1 MFGLSK
7 RIALIVLAVWLV
19 ATGLFALI
27 DLTFTGSGLVLNI
40 VAFVA
45 GVLILLQGDSWS
57 AKIGM
62 ILLGVWLVLRGL
74 VAVAGVSFQ
83 GSSLVLN
90 LLAVGAGV
98 LILLEE

>member
-1 MFGLSK
+1 MLGISK
-7 RIALIVLAVWLV
+7 RIALIVLAVWLI

-27 DLTFTGSGLVLNI
+27 DLSFAGSGLVLNI
-40 VAFVA
+40 LAIAA

-62 ILLGVWLVLRGL
+62 ILLGVWLVLKGL

-83 GSSLVLN
+83 GVNLVLN
-90 LLAVGAGV
+90 LLAIGAGV

>member
-1 MFGLSK
+1 MLGVSK

-19 ATGLFALI
+19 ATGLFGLI
-27 DLTFTGSGLVLNI
+27 DLTFSGSGLVLNI
-40 VAFVA
+40 LAIVA

>member
-7 RIALIVLAVWLV
+7 RIALILLAVWLV
-19 ATGLFALI
+19 ATGLFSLI

-40 VAFVA
+40 LAIVA

-62 ILLGVWLVLRGL
+62 IFLGVWLVLTGL

-90 LLAVGAGV
+90 LLAIGAGV